1 MNSFE
6 YGKTL
11 PDSSFQFQ
19 VNNWN
24 HYPIQ
29 PLDIYKYKV
38 ACHRRSKRANKPLLR
53 YVFPGWP
60 QNFGRVAFSSSFPFA
75 FHWFNPVSNQL
86 RNFVTNEQMS
96 RNMGF
101 WRTFVASNTTFV
113 IFFTNSS
120 LDEWCLTVH
129 VGVVLD
135 TNMASI
141 PEVVSISCG
150 RCPQYRGFR

>member
-1 MNSFE
+1 MSLETIYTFFPVKLFRFAEVRQKYQNFIKDEQKVSKGKYFLKGSGHQNFMNSFE

-75 FHWFNPVSNQL
+75 SKRINNLCFHSGTSANKYF
-86 RNFVTNEQMS
+86 
-96 RNMGF
+96 
-101 WRTFVASNTTFV
+101 
-113 IFFTNSS
+113 
-120 LDEWCLTVH
+120 
-129 VGVVLD
+129 
-135 TNMASI
+135 
-141 PEVVSISCG
+141 
-150 RCPQYRGFR
+150 

>member
-1 MNSFE
+1 MKGSGHQNFMNSFE

-38 ACHRRSKRANKPLLR
+38 ACHRRSKRANKALLR

-75 FHWFNPVSNQL
+75 SKRINNCVFIVDGVILWVFSSIKAELLFVRTGS
-86 RNFVTNEQMS
+86 RGNFS
-96 RNMGF
+96 CLC
-101 WRTFVASNTTFV
+101 
-113 IFFTNSS
+113 IFFRKQCKILGTS
-120 LDEWCLTVH
+120 
-129 VGVVLD
+129 
-135 TNMASI
+135 
-141 PEVVSISCG
+141 
-150 RCPQYRGFR
+150 

>member
-75 FHWFNPVSNQL
+75 SKRINNLCFHC
-86 RNFVTNEQMS
+86 
-96 RNMGF
+96 G
-101 WRTFVASNTTFV
+101 
-113 IFFTNSS
+113 
-120 LDEWCLTVH
+120 WCDS
-129 VGVVLD
+129 VGVQF
-135 TNMASI
+135 NKSR
-141 PEVVSISCG
+141 VVICQDRQSRKFFLSLYFFQKTMQNSRYILSNLRSLCII
-150 RCPQYRGFR
+150 